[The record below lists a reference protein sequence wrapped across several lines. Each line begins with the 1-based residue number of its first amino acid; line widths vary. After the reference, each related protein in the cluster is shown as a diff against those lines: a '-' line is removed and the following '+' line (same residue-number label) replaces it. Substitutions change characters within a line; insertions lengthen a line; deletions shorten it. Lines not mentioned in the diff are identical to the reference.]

1 MHSDFLMASTWKETS
16 TKVLPNEMHTV
27 QLQNDLKHVP
37 DVIARF
43 VRPRLA
49 FGGPFIT
56 KHKGNYN
63 KNLAL
68 LTS

>member
-1 MHSDFLMASTWKETS
+1 
-16 TKVLPNEMHTV
+16 MHTV

-43 VRPRLA
+43 VRSRLA